1 MDNIANMLNTL
12 KNGNIANKDV
22 VFLPYSKLK
31 FAIADCLEKAGY
43 VGSISK
49 KIKKGIS
56 VIEVSLKYNTVGQPR
71 ISGVSRVSKPS
82 RRLYASNK
90 ELKPFM
96 QGFGN
101 TIVSTPK
108 GILTEKEAKKEMVGG
123 ELLFNIW

>member
-22 VFLPYSKLK
+22 VFLPYSKVK
-31 FAIADCLEKAGY
+31 FAIATCLHKAGY
-43 VGSISK
+43 VGDISK
-49 KIKKGIS
+49 KVKQGIS
-56 VIEVSLKYNTVGQPR
+56 VIEVALKYETTGSPR
-71 ISGVSRVSKPS
+71 IHGVTRVSKPS

-108 GILTEKEAKKEMVGG
+108 GILTEKEAKKELVGG
-123 ELLFNIW
+123 EVLFNIW